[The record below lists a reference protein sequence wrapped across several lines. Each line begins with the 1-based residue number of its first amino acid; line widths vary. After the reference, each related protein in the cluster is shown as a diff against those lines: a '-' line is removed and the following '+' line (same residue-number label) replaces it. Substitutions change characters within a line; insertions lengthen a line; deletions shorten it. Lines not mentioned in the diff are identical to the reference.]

1 MQLEWGGPADDDLID
16 MAFSKKRSADRR
28 EWMREAT
35 RREQVASETG
45 SERSALGA
53 QRLPQ
58 RRSYKDFVQDELVH
72 FSLADVRRHL
82 PSPAAQGVRTLLL
95 TLALPVALARYAAR
109 CPRRSTA

>member
-82 PSPAAQGVRTLLL
+82 PSRKESARSFSLSPSPSPSPGTPLAALGD
-95 TLALPVALARYAAR
+95 
-109 CPRRSTA
+109 